1 MEVEMTPASGR
12 WTCRIAILLLA
23 AIPGITTLAAAQ
35 GEASASVAGLV
46 ADAQGGGLPGATVTL
61 RNIESGAVR
70 TTATEAG
77 GRYRLAGRCPG
88 TGTLRPALDRR
99 SPHRAP

>member
-12 WTCRIAILLLA
+12 WTCRIAILLIV

-46 ADAQGGGLPGATVTL
+46 ADAQGGVLPGATVTL
-61 RNIESGAVR
+61 RNIESGAGR
-70 TTATEAG
+70 TTATEAS
-77 GRYRLAGRCPG
+77 GRYRLPGPPAGRH
-88 TGTLRPALDRR
+88 TVRAALARFQPTDL
-99 SPHRAP
+99 